1 MMTLF
6 LRRNPRCERRQPLP
20 GWALLLVLAPLLASA
35 CAKTSDVEQLQQA
48 NTVQDRRIQALEQAT
63 PQAIQ
68 QLADQ
73 LKPELEKLAEEMRVL
88 LGRSRNER
96 EQVQRLSGDQTLLAE
111 TLERLQAIV
120 QKLQRRVDTEL
131 KAASVR
137 GLEVEKALDGVRGQL
152 TGLESLLQSRMAD
165 LPQKTK
171 ADRAWREA
179 YFQLINGE
187 LDVAAAAF
195 ADFRTKYGD
204 DPRAVEALYR
214 QGQAYFLR
222 RKYDEALVPCL
233 ELVEKHGDHP
243 LAADAKWM
251 LARSLEET
259 GDLKLAREFYAQ
271 LIAQDTPHKRDATRR
286 LFFIDRLTGV
296 PAPAETPAE
305 GAPPDGAAK
314 PDGAVKP
321 DGAAKPTG
329 AAQQT
334 GAADGAAADDGGATG
349 AAKP

>member
-1 MMTLF
+1 MMTQSP
-6 LRRNPRCERRQPLP
+6 RRNPRCMRRPSLP
-20 GWALLLVLAPLLASA
+20 GRGLLLVLVPMLAVA
-35 CAKTSDVEQLQQA
+35 CAKSSDVDQLRQA

-68 QLADQ
+68 ELADQ

-96 EQVQRLSGDQTLLAE
+96 EQVQRLANDQVQLAE

-120 QKLQRRVDTEL
+120 QKLQRQVDSEL
-131 KAASVR
+131 KAAGVR
-137 GLEVEKALDGVRGQL
+137 GLAVEKALDGVRGQL
-152 TGLESLLQSRMAD
+152 TGLEGLLQSRMAD

-187 LDVAAAAF
+187 LDGAAAAF
-195 ADFRTKYGD
+195 ANFRATYGD

-233 ELVEKHGDHP
+233 ALVEQHGKHS

-286 LFFIDRLTGV
+286 VYFIDQLTGT
-296 PAPAETPAE
+296 PAPQGQDGDAPQGEDTATGDA
-305 GAPPDGAAK
+305 GADGA
-314 PDGAVKP
+314 GA
-321 DGAAKPTG
+321 GAAPG
-329 AAQQT
+329 AAQE
-334 GAADGAAADDGGATG
+334 
-349 AAKP
+349 

>member
-1 MMTLF
+1 MMTQVP
-6 LRRNPRCERRQPLP
+6 RRNPRCKRRPPLP

-35 CAKTSDVEQLQQA
+35 CARTSDVEQLQQA

-68 QLADQ
+68 ELADQ

-96 EQVQRLSGDQTLLAE
+96 EQVQRLANDQVQLAE

-131 KAASVR
+131 KAAGVR

-179 YFQLINGE
+179 YFNLINGE

-195 ADFRTKYGD
+195 ADFRTRYGD

-233 ELVEKHGDHP
+233 ELVEQHGDHP
-243 LAADAKWM
+243 LAPDAKWM

-271 LIAQDTPHKRDATRR
+271 LIAEDTPHKRDATRR
-286 LFFIDRLTGV
+286 VFFIDRLSGAATQ
-296 PAPAETPAE
+296 ETPAADAPRE
-305 GAPPDGAAK
+305 QGAPQPDGARQDA
-314 PDGAVKP
+314 GAAAAGSAAGT
-321 DGAAKPTG
+321 DGAAAG
-329 AAQQT
+329 AAQQ
-334 GAADGAAADDGGATG
+334 
-349 AAKP
+349 

>member
-1 MMTLF
+1 
-6 LRRNPRCERRQPLP
+6 
-20 GWALLLVLAPLLASA
+20 
-35 CAKTSDVEQLQQA
+35 
-48 NTVQDRRIQALEQAT
+48 
-63 PQAIQ
+63 
-68 QLADQ
+68 
-73 LKPELEKLAEEMRVL
+73 
-88 LGRSRNER
+88 
-96 EQVQRLSGDQTLLAE
+96 
-111 TLERLQAIV
+111 
-120 QKLQRRVDTEL
+120 VDTEL